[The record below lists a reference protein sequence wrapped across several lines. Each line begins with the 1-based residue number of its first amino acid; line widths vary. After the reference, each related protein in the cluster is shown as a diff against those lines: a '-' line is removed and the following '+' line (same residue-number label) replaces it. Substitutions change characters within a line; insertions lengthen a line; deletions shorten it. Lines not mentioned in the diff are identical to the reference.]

1 MDSYRLFE
9 RFRHQAEH
17 NFLVCSSRASI
28 GRAAYEREKEVAFLE
43 NERAAGEIPSLF
55 CYFKIPDVRGLSVP
69 DFCYMWGELVYS

>member
-1 MDSYRLFE
+1 MDSHRLFE

-17 NFLVCSSRASI
+17 NFIVRSSRASI

-55 CYFKIPDVRGLSVP
+55 CYLKFLMSGGCRCLIFVI
-69 DFCYMWGELVYS
+69 CGES